1 MASIAT
7 TTTSETTALPVAGTY
22 TIDQIHSTVGFV
34 ARHLVGAKVRGKFT
48 EFSGTITVAE
58 VPEASS
64 VEAEVAVASV
74 ETGQEQR
81 DAHLRSGD
89 FFEAESFPK
98 LTLRSTGLTRTG
110 GDEYLLHTELT
121 VRGVTRSVDF
131 DLAYLGSGPGM
142 APGSVVAA
150 FEASAEIDRRDF
162 GVSFGGALDN
172 GGVIVGNKVRIEL
185 DIEAHKQ

>member
-1 MASIAT
+1 MTTETVDT
-7 TTTSETTALPVAGTY
+7 TTLPVAGTY

-48 EFSGTITVAE
+48 EFSGTIVIAE
-58 VPEASS
+58 VPEQSS
-64 VEAEVAVASV
+64 VQADVAVASV

-89 FFEAESFPK
+89 FFEAESFPN
-98 LTLRSTGLTRTG
+98 LTLRSTGLTGSG
-110 GDEYLLHTELT
+110 GNEYVLQAELT
-121 VRGVTRSVDF
+121 VRGVTKPVDF
-131 DLAYLGSGPGM
+131 DLTYLGSGPGM

-162 GVSFGGALDN
+162 GVSFGGALDS

-185 DIEAHKQ
+185 DVEAHKQ